1 MKIGDSVRIRKGL
14 ISGGHYDGCFF
25 NPLMEE
31 YCGKDAVITKIPSG
45 GHYWHLDISGEDW
58 AWSERMLELVKE
70 GKKMKNENVEK
81 HAVII
86 DSCNNLVGIRNSFR
100 EAETLARATGI
111 KDPCTI
117 YHMVPVA
124 HATSE
129 VKVIKIKKVAQEKS
143 VQKKK

>member
-14 ISGGHYDGCFF
+14 MGGEHYDGCLF

-31 YCGKDAVITKIPSG
+31 YRGKDAVITKISS

-81 HAVII
+81 HVVII

-100 EAETLARATGI
+100 EAESLARATGAEE
-111 KDPCTI
+111 PCTI